1 MIFKKTE
8 ITAEIAE
15 VGVGAGLALPNKG
28 AASGAPTLRVA
39 GSACLCVA
47 RRQAYSAV
55 RRPFYEEVQGLR

>member
-8 ITAEIAE
+8 FTAEIAE

-39 GSACLCVA
+39 GSA
-47 RRQAYSAV
+47 YSAV
-55 RRPFYEEVQGLR
+55 KRPFYEEVQGLR